1 MEVVVPLQVS
11 EVVMVVVLL
20 IGLTSDLKSVV
31 VAVSVDVVLIGSATS
46 LQGMSTST
54 PSTVVVVHTL
64 VDSVVYCF
72 SNVVPGEGTMAPL
85 GCNVE
90 VVAVTVVVVVVTVVT
105 VAVTTVVTVL
115 EGLERPQAHMQ
126 GSGIS
131 GQLASSGRPQ
141 VLWTQSQTRPSGQGW
156 QVMES

>member
-1 MEVVVPLQVS
+1 
-11 EVVMVVVLL
+11 MVVVLL

-64 VDSVVYCF
+64 VHSVVYCF

-90 VVAVTVVVVVVTVVT
+90 VVAVTVVVV
-105 VAVTTVVTVL
+105 AVTTVVTVF